1 SGGTS
6 VNALPFIAKRPLL
19 GGTFMRSGLFMLP
32 HLPLPCTSILLLL
45 FTFLATS
52 AASAAEPDFDVS
64 KALKTLASTPGAE
77 LQIPPGRYLLPKG
90 GLVIEKCKGTTIH
103 AIGVTFV
110 ATDLSAPALQFIK
123 CENVTV
129 KGLVIDFDPL
139 PFTQGTITSVD
150 PAARTI
156 EFTTHAGYPELSDVY
171 LAEKQLHLF
180 EKDASRWKQGAP
192 DYYPREIQRLT
203 PTSGRVLFSKDAGG
217 LDFMKPGDRV
227 ALTTRRVGGI
237 HVKEG
242 CKGMRF
248 ESVTIHSAPG
258 IGILVRFTEEVGTYH
273 QVRVVPGPRPAG
285 ATQDRLLS
293 TSADAFNAAYARK
306 GPVIEKCEFSHMGDD
321 SINLHGIMLPVLKW
335 LDDRTFLSMRPHRG
349 DPFDRLVR
357 PGDELRILQEP
368 DYAVIAASAVESFER
383 TTTEKLEDW
392 SAIALR
398 IWPTTR
404 KLDSAAFYKVRLA
417 APVPAGLQIEGLFCE
432 IPATN
437 ASGFVIRD
445 SYFHD
450 HRARGLRL
458 MACEGVV
465 EDNRFE
471 RLKGPAITLGGEFA
485 FWREAGWCRNI
496 TVRRNHITNVC
507 DGENVLRGT
516 NYTPGAISIMAR
528 VVPGGAD
535 TRYFKGNE
543 NITIADNVVDGCSLS
558 GIHVVAAR
566 DVKIS
571 NNVLRNVNTAT
582 AASKAGVDYGLHSS
596 KPIEVIQS
604 EARLEDS
611 KQR

>member
-1 SGGTS
+1 M
-6 VNALPFIAKRPLL
+6 LHRLPLL
-19 GGTFMRSGLFMLP
+19 PTGIF
-32 HLPLPCTSILLLL
+32 LLLS
-45 FTFLATS
+45 TFFVAS
-52 AASAAEPDFDVS
+52 ASSAAEPDFDVVR
-64 KALKTLASTPGAE
+64 AFKTLASTPDGA

-90 GLVIEKCKGTTIH
+90 GLVMEKCKGATVH
-103 AIGVTFV
+103 AAGVTFV

-129 KGLVIDFDPL
+129 KGLAIDFDPL

-150 PAARTI
+150 PATGTM
-156 EFTTHAGYPELSDVY
+156 EFTTHTGYPELSDVY

-180 EKDASRWKQGAP
+180 EKDAPRWKAGAP
-192 DYYPREIQRLT
+192 DFYPKEIQRLT
-203 PTSGRVLFSKDAGG
+203 PTSGRVLFPKGESG
-217 LDFMKPGDRV
+217 LDFMQPGDRV
-227 ALTTRRVGGI
+227 ALTTRKVGGI
-237 HVKEG
+237 QVKEG

-258 IGILVRFTEEVGTYH
+258 IGILVRFAEEAGTYH

-285 ATQDRLLS
+285 AAQDRLLS

-306 GPVIEKCEFSHMGDD
+306 GPIIEKCEFSHMGDD

-349 DPFDRLVR
+349 EPFDRLVH
-357 PGDELRILQEP
+357 PGDELRLLQEP
-368 DYAVIAASAVESFER
+368 DYAVVAVGAVESFER
-383 TTTEKLEDW
+383 TTAEKTEDW
-392 SAIALR
+392 SATALR

-404 KLDSAAFYKVRLA
+404 KLESAAFYKVRLT
-417 APVPAGLQIEGLFCE
+417 APVPAGLQKDGLFCE

-458 MACEGVV
+458 MACDGVV

-507 DGENVLRGT
+507 EGENVLRST

-543 NITIADNVVDGCSLS
+543 NITISDNVIDGCTLS

-566 DVKIS
+566 GVQIT
-571 NNVLRNVNTAT
+571 NNQIRNVNTA
-582 AASKAGVDYGLHSS
+582 ADSSKAGLDSGVRSS
-596 KPIEVIQS
+596 KPIEALHADVSI
-604 EARLEDS
+604 EEG
-611 KQR
+611 KHP